1 MIAIR
6 RILRTLTL
14 AALASMPAF
23 GAMAQDLKIGYVSL
37 ERVLR
42 DSNAAKAAQAKLEAE
57 FGKRERELS
66 DMANRLKAAQDKLEK
81 DGPTLPQSE
90 LNRRQRDLV
99 EQDRD
104 FQRRRREFQEDIQ
117 VRKGEELQAVVE
129 RANRVIKD
137 IFEKEKFDLILQ
149 DAVHAGPRV
158 DITKRVV
165 DSLNASK

>member
-1 MIAIR
+1 MITFSPLLRAIS
-6 RILRTLTL
+6 LS
-14 AALASMPAF
+14 ALLSVPML
-23 GAMAQDLKIGYVSL
+23 GVQAQELKIGYVSL

-81 DGPTLPQSE
+81 DGPTLTQSE
-90 LNRRQRDLV
+90 LGRRQRDLV

-129 RANRVIKD
+129 RANRVVKD
-137 IFEKEKFDLILQ
+137 IFEREKFDLILQ
-149 DAVHAGPRV
+149 DAVHASPRV

-165 DSLNASK
+165 DALNASK

>member
-1 MIAIR
+1 MIA
-6 RILRTLTL
+6 LSRTLRALTFAAL
-14 AALASMPAF
+14 AALPVA
-23 GAMAQDLKIGYVSL
+23 GALAQELKIGYVSL

-42 DSNAAKAAQAKLEAE
+42 DSHAAKAAQAKLEAE
-57 FGKRERELS
+57 FGRREKELS
-66 DMANRLKAAQDKLEK
+66 DMANRLKAANDKLEK
-81 DGPTLPQSE
+81 DGPTLAQNE
-90 LNRRQRDLV
+90 LGRRQRDLV

-117 VRKGEELQAVVE
+117 LRKSEELAGVVE

-149 DAVHAGPRV
+149 DAVHAGARV

-165 DSLNASK
+165 DALNAQK

>member
-1 MIAIR
+1 MITFSPLLRAIS
-6 RILRTLTL
+6 LS
-14 AALASMPAF
+14 ALLSVPML
-23 GAMAQDLKIGYVSL
+23 GVQAQELKIGYVSL

-81 DGPTLPQSE
+81 EGPTLTQSE
-90 LNRRQRDLV
+90 LSRRQRDLV

-129 RANRVIKD
+129 RANRVVKD
-137 IFEKEKFDLILQ
+137 IFEREKFDLILQ
-149 DAVHAGPRV
+149 DAVHASPRV

-165 DSLNASK
+165 DALNASK

>member
-1 MIAIR
+1 MITFSPL
-6 RILRTLTL
+6 LRAVSL
-14 AALASMPAF
+14 AALVMVPALSVS
-23 GAMAQDLKIGYVSL
+23 AQELKIGYVSL

-81 DGPTLPQSE
+81 DGPTLTQSE

-99 EQDRD
+99 EQDRE

-129 RANRVIKD
+129 RANRVVKD

-149 DAVHAGPRV
+149 DAVHASPRV

-165 DSLNASK
+165 DALNASK

>member
-1 MIAIR
+1 MIALSR
-6 RILRTLTL
+6 MLRTLAIATL
-14 AALASMPAF
+14 AFAPMV
-23 GAMAQDLKIGYVSL
+23 GAMAQEIKIGYVSL
-37 ERVLR
+37 DRVLR

-57 FGKRERELS
+57 FGRREKDLS
-66 DMANRLKAAQDKLEK
+66 EIANRLKAAQDKLEK
-81 DGPTLPQSE
+81 EGPTLAQSE
-90 LNRRQRDLV
+90 LNRRQRDIV

-117 VRKGEELQAVVE
+117 LRKSEELQGVVD
-129 RANRVIKD
+129 RANKVIKD

-165 DSLNASK
+165 DALNAQK

>member
-1 MIAIR
+1 MISFR
-6 RILRTLTL
+6 QFLRTVTL
-14 AALASMPAF
+14 AALATLPAV
-23 GAMAQDLKIGYVSL
+23 GVMAQDLKIGYVSL

-66 DMANRLKAAQDKLEK
+66 DMANRLKNAQDKLEK

-90 LNRRQRDLV
+90 LGRRQRDLV

-165 DSLNASK
+165 DALNASK